1 MSVHFCG
8 RIKSKEESKH
18 MCKKI
23 LTLAVVAAFGV
34 SALAQTS
41 SFTLTDGPWTYAE
54 RAITG
59 ATTRTGAG
67 GGSADFT
74 NGTEN
79 LFQNWFWYR
88 STGDTR
94 EYALSNQ
101 TAFNQP
107 AANVVQLQYTE
118 PNAAGGSLIID
129 MTYRLTSLSATSA
142 ITVIDILITSRGSN
156 DAHLFP
162 YIDYDLAG
170 STSNS
175 ATLQS
180 FSSTGGA
187 MQVTHTS
194 GNFGWFEVQ
203 APGGGLSGWEIT
215 SFATT
220 RGKLANATIDNLS
233 NSGSPFGPGD
243 FTGAFQW
250 SMQMGDGQQARLRVI
265 KGINAVPE
273 PGTLLAIGAG
283 LAALAA
289 RRRRK

>member
-1 MSVHFCG
+1 
-8 RIKSKEESKH
+8 
-18 MCKKI
+18 MCNKI
-23 LTLAVVAAFGV
+23 ILLAVVGAFGV

-54 RAITG
+54 RVITG
-59 ATTRTGAG
+59 ARTGTG

-74 NGTEN
+74 NGTDN

-101 TAFNQP
+101 TSFNQP
-107 AANVVQLQYTE
+107 AANVAQLQYVE
-118 PNAAGGSLIID
+118 PNAAGGRLIFD
-129 MTYRLTSLSATSA
+129 LTYTLTSIGATSA
-142 ITVIDILITSRGSN
+142 VTVIDILVTSSGSN

-170 STSNS
+170 STSNL

-180 FSSTGGA
+180 FGNTGGA

-194 GNFGWFEVQ
+194 GNFGWFEIQ
-203 APGGGLSGWEIT
+203 APGGGVSGWEIAA
-215 SFATT
+215 FANVRTKLSNTT
-220 RGKLANATIDNLS
+220 VDNLS

-250 SMQMGDGQQARLRVI
+250 SMQMSDGQQAHLRVI

>member
-1 MSVHFCG
+1 
-8 RIKSKEESKH
+8 

-23 LTLAVVAAFGV
+23 IMLAGVAAFGA

-59 ATTRTGAG
+59 AATRTGTG

-88 STGDTR
+88 GTGDTR

-101 TAFNQP
+101 TGFNQP
-107 AANVVQLQYTE
+107 AANLVQLQYTE
-118 PNAAGGSLIID
+118 PNGAGGSLIFD
-129 MTYRLTSLSATSA
+129 LTYQLTSLSATSA
-142 ITVIDILITSRGSN
+142 VVFIDVLITSRGQN
-156 DAHLFP
+156 DAHFFP

-180 FSSTGGA
+180 FGNTGGA

-194 GNFGWFEVQ
+194 GNFGWFEIQ
-203 APGGGLSGWEIT
+203 APGGGVAGWEIAP
-215 SFATT
+215 FASLRT
-220 RGKLANATIDNLS
+220 KLANATVDNLS

-250 SMQMGDGQQARLRVI
+250 SMQMSDGQQARLRVI

>member
-1 MSVHFCG
+1 
-8 RIKSKEESKH
+8 
-18 MCKKI
+18 MCKKVI
-23 LTLAVVAAFGV
+23 TLAVLAAFGV
-34 SALAQTS
+34 SALAQTT

-54 RAITG
+54 RLITG
-59 ATTRTGAG
+59 AANRTGTGA
-67 GGSADFT
+67 GSADFT

-88 STGDTR
+88 GTGDTR

-101 TAFNQP
+101 TFFNQP
-107 AANVVQLQYTE
+107 ATNLAQLQYSE
-118 PNAAGGSLIID
+118 PNGAGGSLIFD
-129 MTYRLTSLSATSA
+129 LTYRLTSLSGTSA
-142 ITVIDILITSRGSN
+142 IVVIDVLITSRGAN
-156 DAHLFP
+156 DAHFFP

-170 STSNS
+170 SFTNS

-180 FSSTGGA
+180 FSRTGGA

-203 APGGGLSGWEIT
+203 APGGDLTGWEIT
-215 SFATT
+215 AFATT
-220 RGKLANATIDNLS
+220 RGKLTNTTVDNLS

-250 SMQMGDGQQARLRVI
+250 SMQMSDGQQARLRVI

>member
-1 MSVHFCG
+1 
-8 RIKSKEESKH
+8 

-23 LTLAVVAAFGV
+23 ITLAVVAAFGV

-41 SFTLTDGPWTYAE
+41 TFTLTDGPWRYAE
-54 RAITG
+54 RSITG

-94 EYALSNQ
+94 EYGLSNQ
-101 TAFNQP
+101 TGFSQP
-107 AANVVQLQYTE
+107 AANRVQLQYTE
-118 PNAAGGSLIID
+118 PNAAGGSLIFD
-129 MTYRLTSLSATSA
+129 LTYTLTSISGTSA
-142 ITVIDILITSRGSN
+142 VTVIDILVTSRGSN
-156 DAHLFP
+156 DVHLFP

-175 ATLQS
+175 AALVS
-180 FSSTGGA
+180 FGGTRGA
-187 MQVTHTS
+187 MRVAHTS
-194 GNFGWFEVQ
+194 GNFGWFEMQ
-203 APGGGLSGWEIT
+203 APGGGMSGWEIAA
-215 SFATT
+215 FAGLRTRLSNTT
-220 RGKLANATIDNLS
+220 VDNLS

-250 SMQMGDGQQARLRVI
+250 SMQMSSGQQARLRVI